1 MGVWFLFGAMIV
13 LIVVGVPIAIAIGA
27 ASALTLMTGA
37 VHANLEVIPTRM
49 FYGVDSFLILAVPL
63 FLLLGD
69 VMERAGIT
77 SRLVDFAYSLVG
89 RWRGAM
95 GHVTVVTNVFMAG
108 ISGSGAA
115 DAAATGVAL
124 IPALERSGYSRAF
137 GAALVAASSTIGP
150 IIPPSIIMV
159 IYASITGV
167 SVGQMF
173 LAGVI
178 PGLLMGA
185 LLMVAVFLTA
195 RHNPKTASDLQTVPK
210 PLPALRRAS
219 LVLLAPLIVVLGIVG
234 GVFTATES
242 AAIACAYAMFLGL
255 VIYRTIKPGQL
266 LGIIST
272 SALNSS
278 KVMLIVAAASVF
290 SWVMTRAGVGDVV
303 SALPLFSADSPP
315 WMMLLALNI
324 ALLIL
329 GCFMDAIAVLLIV
342 TPVIQPIAM
351 RAGIDPVHLGI
362 VMSLNLSIGLITPP
376 FGTAMFVLLGIAKV
390 DMLQFAR
397 AVWPLILVLIMA
409 LLLVTYIPDIALVLP
424 RMLK

>member
-1 MGVWFLFGAMIV
+1 MAVWFLFAAMLV
-13 LIVVGVPIAIAIGA
+13 LIVIGVPIAIGIGA
-27 ASALTLMTGA
+27 ASAITLMIGA
-37 VHANLEVIPTRM
+37 VRANLEVIPARM
-49 FYGVDSFLILAVPL
+49 FYGLDSFLILSVPL

-77 SRLVDFAYSLVG
+77 SRLVDFAYALVG
-89 RWRGAM
+89 RWHGAM
-95 GHVTVVTNVFMAG
+95 GHVTIVTNVFMSG

-124 IPALERSGYSRAF
+124 MPALERSGFSRAF
-137 GAALVAASSTIGP
+137 GAALVAASATVGP

-167 SVGQMF
+167 SVGDLF
-173 LAGVI
+173 LAGFI
-178 PGLLMGA
+178 PGFLMSG
-185 LLMVAVFLTA
+185 LLMVAVFLIA
-195 RHNPKTASDLQTVPK
+195 RRNPRAASTMEPIPK
-210 PLPALRRAS
+210 PIPALRRAS
-219 LVLLAPLIVVLGIVG
+219 LVLIAPLIVVIGIAG

-242 AAIACAYAMFLGL
+242 AAVACAYAMVLGL
-255 VIYRTIKPGQL
+255 FVYRTVKPGDL

-290 SWVMTRAGVGDVV
+290 SWVMTRAGVGEVV
-303 SALPLFSADSPP
+303 AALPLFSGDSPP
-315 WMMLLALNI
+315 WMMLLALNV

-329 GCFMDAIAVLLIV
+329 GCFMDAIAILLIV

-351 RAGIDPVHLGI
+351 RAGIDPIHLGI
-362 VMSLNLSIGLITPP
+362 LMSVNLSIGLITPP
-376 FGTAMFVLLGIAKV
+376 FGTAMFVLLGIAKI

-397 AVWPLILVLIMA
+397 AVWPLILILILA
-409 LLLVTYIPDIALVLP
+409 LLLITYIPDISLILP
-424 RMLK
+424 RLLK